1 LDTSTYALQLLLLA
15 ALLLV
20 LAFFW
25 AAETALFAAN
35 RLKLQNLKEK
45 GVVRARTA
53 LDLTARPAH
62 LFSTVLIG
70 NNIVSTGLVVLA
82 TTTLVGILGPER
94 GSLAAFIFSTF
105 LLIFVEIV
113 SKSVA
118 AQRADGLSLVAA
130 RPVLWLSFVLSP
142 VIRVMSY
149 ITNLLIRPFGA
160 QVNPESPLVT
170 SEEIRLLARMGE
182 EQGVLEQEER
192 EMIHSIISFG
202 DTVVREVMVPRVDMI
217 AVEADRPVEAILEV
231 VRTHGHSRIP
241 VYDDNFDNIVGI
253 VHVKDL
259 LAGAVNG
266 QMVGT
271 ARDYMR
277 PPFLVPETKRVDELF
292 REMRRK
298 KQHMAIAVDEYGG
311 TAGLVTI
318 EDLLEEIVGPIQDE
332 YDMEEAPIKAVDD
345 RVALVDG
352 RVHLE
357 EVNSALSISLPT
369 GDVDTIGGFVYSLL
383 GHMPSQGDRVTHDGI
398 ELVVERVDG
407 HRIEQV
413 RVTKPE
419 PEPALDD

>member
-1 LDTSTYALQLLLLA
+1 
-15 ALLLV
+15 
-20 LAFFW
+20 
-25 AAETALFAAN
+25 
-35 RLKLQNLKEK
+35 
-45 GVVRARTA
+45 
-53 LDLTARPAH
+53 
-62 LFSTVLIG
+62 VLIG

-94 GSLAAFIFSTF
+94 GSLTAFIFSTF